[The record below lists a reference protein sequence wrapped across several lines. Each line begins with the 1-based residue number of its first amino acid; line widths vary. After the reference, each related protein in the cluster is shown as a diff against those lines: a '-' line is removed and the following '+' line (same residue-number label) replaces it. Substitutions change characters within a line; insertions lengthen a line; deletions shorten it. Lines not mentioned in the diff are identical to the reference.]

1 MTPLANHPSA
11 VRALSALTFVVPV
24 ALLFSVYTFAA
35 LPRLS
40 AARAARA
47 EADAIRGQ
55 RTAAEE
61 AVQTRSGASSGESA
75 AREFEI
81 RIPDENRVLDVLR
94 TLTQLAS
101 SPSVGKLEALVIEA
115 GSPGVD
121 AAPDPRLT
129 LFGSPVSGTPVTMS
143 FEASY
148 EQLGRFFWHL
158 RALPTTVDVRSI
170 DVSPAPQSSLLRVE
184 MVLLAFHRAGLPTRL
199 PLSEPRSNGG
209 QSRRPALTS
218 DLAQLATAPPAVDV
232 TNAPSWPRDLF
243 RPSAPPPAVAEV
255 TPDPVVQTILYSPQ
269 RSVALVDG
277 KIVKVGDRLGT
288 GSVIAIER
296 DAVVIET
303 PSGSRKRLALRSPTL
318 QGTIRSP

>member
-11 VRALSALTFVVPV
+11 VRALSALTLIVPV

-61 AVQTRSGASSGESA
+61 AVQTRSGVSSGESA

-121 AAPDPRLT
+121 ATPDPRLT

-170 DVSPAPQSSLLRVE
+170 DVSPAPQSSRLQVKL
-184 MVLLAFHRAGLPTRL
+184 VLLSFY
-199 PLSEPRSNGG
+199 RSTGG
-209 QSRRPALTS
+209 HSQRPAVS
-218 DLAQLATAPPAVDV
+218 PDVAQLAAPPAVDV

-243 RPSAPPPAVAEV
+243 RPSDPPPAVAEV

-277 KIVKVGDRLGT
+277 KIVKVGDRLGA
-288 GSVIAIER
+288 GSVIEIER

-303 PSGSRKRLALRSPTL
+303 PSGGRKRLALRSPTL

>member
-61 AVQTRSGASSGESA
+61 AVQTRSGVSSGESA

-170 DVSPAPQSSLLRVE
+170 DVSPAPQSSLLRVK
-184 MVLLAFHRAGLPTRL
+184 MLLLAFHRAGLPTRL
-199 PLSEPRSNGG
+199 PLSGPRSTGG
-209 QSRRPALTS
+209 PSQRPAVS
-218 DLAQLATAPPAVDV
+218 PDVAQLAAPPAVDV
-232 TNAPSWPRDLF
+232 TRVPRWPRDLF
-243 RPSAPPPAVAEV
+243 RSSASPVAVAEV

-277 KIVKVGDRLGT
+277 KIVKVGDRLGA

-303 PSGSRKRLALRSPTL
+303 PSGGRKRLALRSPTL

>member
-1 MTPLANHPSA
+1 MTALANHPSA
-11 VRALSALTFVVPV
+11 VRALSAVTLVVPV

-47 EADAIRGQ
+47 EAEAIRGQ
-55 RTAAEE
+55 LTAAKE
-61 AVQTRSGASSGESA
+61 AVQTRSGVSSGESA
-75 AREFEI
+75 AREFEM

-101 SPSVGKLEALVIEA
+101 SPSVGTLEALVIEA
-115 GSPGVD
+115 GSPSTVANGLETVRD
-121 AAPDPRLT
+121 GPDPRFA

-148 EQLGRFFWHL
+148 EQLGRFFWSL
-158 RALPTTVDVRSI
+158 RALPTTVDVRSM
-170 DVSPAPQSSLLRVE
+170 DVSPVPQSSRLQVKL
-184 MVLLAFHRAGLPTRL
+184 VLLSFY
-199 PLSEPRSNGG
+199 RSPGG
-209 QSRRPALTS
+209 PSQRPAVS
-218 DLAQLATAPPAVDV
+218 PDVAQLAAPPAVDV
-232 TNAPSWPRDLF
+232 ISTPRWPRDLF

-277 KIVKVGDRLGT
+277 KIVKVGDRLGA

-303 PSGSRKRLALRSPTL
+303 PAGGRKRLAVRSPTL